1 MGAATPGR
9 STAETCPGGSA
20 RSRVLLSAFRGL
32 PDLLEK
38 FRVPAA
44 AVLRQYGLTKAHL
57 DESDRTGS
65 FTDMS
70 RLLAHSAAA
79 TNCPHF
85 GLLLGRTVNLRSL
98 GVVGRLARHASTVET
113 ALDGLVTYFAMHDTG
128 ATLDVRVESEAAT
141 FSYTIHATAVAALE
155 QVYDFSMAAMASVMN
170 ELCGAGRRP
179 TLVMLRRQLPREPR
193 PYHEIFRAPLQFD
206 ALQAA
211 IVFPRRWLALPVP
224 TADPILYRLLL
235 REVRA
240 GVEETEPL
248 VCRDVRRSIIQLLHE
263 QHCSRS
269 EVAHMLGLHERTLCR
284 RLHSCGT
291 TFQDLL
297 DETRSMMAQQLLR
310 DTHVPIS
317 RIARELGFSDS
328 TVMARAFRR
337 WNGMS
342 PREYRNGLRQ
352 AH

>member
-1 MGAATPGR
+1 
-9 STAETCPGGSA
+9 
-20 RSRVLLSAFRGL
+20 VLLTAFRGL
-32 PDLLEK
+32 PDLLEE
-38 FRVPAA
+38 FRVPAV
-44 AVLRQYGLTKAHL
+44 AVLKHYGLTRAHL
-57 DESDRTGS
+57 EEPDRTGS
-65 FTDMS
+65 FTEMS
-70 RLLAHSAAA
+70 RLLGHGAAA
-79 TNCPHF
+79 TKCPHF
-85 GLLLGRTVNLRSL
+85 GLLLGRSVNLRSL
-98 GVVGRLARHASTVET
+98 GLVGRLAQHAPTVET

-128 ATLDVRVESEAAT
+128 ATLDVRVEDEAAT

-155 QVYDFSMAAMASVMN
+155 QVYDFSTAAMASVMN
-170 ELCGAGRRP
+170 ELCGAERRP
-179 TLVMLRRQLPREPR
+179 TLVTLRRQLPRELG
-193 PYHEIFRAPLQFD
+193 PYRETFRAPLQFD

-211 IVFPRRWLALPVP
+211 IVFPRRWLELTVP

-240 GVEETEPL
+240 GIEETEPL

-263 QHCSRS
+263 RQCSRR
-269 EVAHMLGLHERTLCR
+269 EVARTLGLHERTLCR
-284 RLHSCGT
+284 CLHSCGT

-352 AH
+352 SH